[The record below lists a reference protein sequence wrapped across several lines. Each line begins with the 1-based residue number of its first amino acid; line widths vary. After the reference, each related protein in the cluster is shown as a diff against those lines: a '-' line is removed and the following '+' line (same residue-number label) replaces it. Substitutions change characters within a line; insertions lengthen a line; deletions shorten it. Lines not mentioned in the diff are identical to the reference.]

1 MQKIGFMGG
10 TFNPIH
16 NGHLLLA
23 EWAKDYLG
31 LDKVLIIPTGV
42 SYLKAGTKI
51 LSGEERLKLVNL
63 AIADHPDFES
73 CDIEIRRDGYTYTYE
88 TLLELKQIYPGDEFY
103 FICGADCLMF
113 VDQWKNVN
121 EIFQNCVFVAAVR
134 DQASPEELENK
145 RRELLRQFQADI
157 RIMPFMKYSISS
169 TEIRRRIA
177 DGKSIRYLVPEQV
190 RKYILDKGLYRG

>member
-1 MQKIGFMGG
+1 M
-10 TFNPIH
+10 
-16 NGHLLLA
+16 
-23 EWAKDYLG
+23 
-31 LDKVLIIPTGV
+31 
-42 SYLKAGTKI
+42 
-51 LSGEERLKLVNL
+51 
-63 AIADHPDFES
+63 
-73 CDIEIRRDGYTYTYE
+73 
-88 TLLELKQIYPGDEFY
+88 ELKQIYPGDEFY

-113 VDQWKNVN
+113 VDQWKNVK

-145 RRELLRQFQADI
+145 RKELLNQFQADI

-169 TEIRRRIA
+169 TEIRQRIA